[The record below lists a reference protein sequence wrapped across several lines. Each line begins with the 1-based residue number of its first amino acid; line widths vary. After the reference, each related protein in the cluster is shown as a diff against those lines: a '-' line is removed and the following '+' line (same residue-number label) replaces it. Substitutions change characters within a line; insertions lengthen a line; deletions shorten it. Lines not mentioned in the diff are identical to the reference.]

1 MSVKFEK
8 GVNMPS
14 FDIVSKFDMQ
24 EIDNAVNMVKRDIA
38 NRYDFKGSSSDLELN
53 KNECSIKIKADNEYQ
68 AEAISDM
75 LEKRAISR
83 KISIK
88 TFDYGSIEQ
97 ASGMS
102 IRQVVKLKQ
111 GIDKDNAT
119 KINKF
124 IKNQKIK
131 VQSQIQGE
139 QLRVTGKK
147 IDDLQKIIELIKQ
160 ENIELPLQFINM
172 RS

>member
-1 MSVKFEK
+1 
-8 GVNMPS
+8 MPS
-14 FDIVSKFDMQ
+14 FDVVSKFDMQ

-53 KNECSIKIKADNEYQ
+53 KNENSIKLKADNEYQ
-68 AEAISDM
+68 IQAIADM

-83 KISIK
+83 KVSIK

-102 IRQVVKLKQ
+102 IRQIVKLKQ

-119 KINKF
+119 KINKL
-124 IKNQKIK
+124 IKSQKLK
-131 VQSQIQGE
+131 VQSQIQGD

-147 IDDLQKIIELIKQ
+147 IDDLQEVIQLIK
-160 ENIELPLQFINM
+160 EKNISLPLQFINM
-172 RS
+172 RG

>member
-1 MSVKFEK
+1 
-8 GVNMPS
+8 
-14 FDIVSKFDMQ
+14 
-24 EIDNAVNMVKRDIA
+24 
-38 NRYDFKGSSSDLELN
+38 
-53 KNECSIKIKADNEYQ
+53 
-68 AEAISDM
+68 M

-124 IKNQKIK
+124 IKNQKLK

-147 IDDLQKIIELIKQ
+147 IDDLHKIIELIKQ
-160 ENIELPLQFINM
+160 ENTELPLQFINM